1 MRMPPYAFNLIE
13 KNVDF
18 IKNKKYKEPNGLQAF
33 RMIDQKAID
42 DGVHMN

>member
-1 MRMPPYAFNLIE
+1 MLNVYTFVSVVY
-13 KNVDF
+13 KN
-18 IKNKKYKEPNGLQAF
+18 PNGLQAF